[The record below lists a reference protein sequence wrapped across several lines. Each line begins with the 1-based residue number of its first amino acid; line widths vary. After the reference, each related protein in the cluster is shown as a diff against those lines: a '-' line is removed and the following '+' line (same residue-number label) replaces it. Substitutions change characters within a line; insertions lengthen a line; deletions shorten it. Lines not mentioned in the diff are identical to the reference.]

1 MLYYFI
7 YMKKIIFILS
17 IISSINIYAQ
27 KGSSQFSLFGGFEHF
42 PELKCR
48 NGYNVGIEFKH
59 YLNNRIYALA
69 NFHAGV
75 NDGTKN
81 ESYTRDEIDYNFDLS
96 NSVRDYMLGFG
107 IGGDLLHI
115 NRHKIYMQG
124 TVGIGSSE
132 QYEDGITLSPGGAY
146 DIVKTYEEKS
156 TRFAISASAGY
167 DYQLTDW
174 LSIGVNYTGW
184 QIGYEYKNSAN
195 IKLGIT
201 F

>member
-1 MLYYFI
+1 
-7 YMKKIIFILS
+7 MKKVLFILS
-17 IISSINIYAQ
+17 LMLSLNIYAQ
-27 KGSSQFSLFGGFEHF
+27 KGNSQFSFLGGYEHF
-42 PELKCR
+42 PELWEGK
-48 NGYNVGIEFKH
+48 GYNVGVEFKH
-59 YLNNRIYALA
+59 YINNRIYALA

-75 NDGTKN
+75 NDGSKVEN
-81 ESYTRDEIDYNFDLS
+81 YTRDDINYNFDLT

-107 IGGDLLHI
+107 LGGDLLQK

-132 QYEDGITLSPGGAY
+132 QHKDGITLSPGGAY
-146 DIVKTYEEKS
+146 DMVKSFEEKS

-167 DYQLTDW
+167 DYQLTKW
-174 LSIGVNYTGW
+174 LIIGINYTGW

-195 IKLGIT
+195 IKLGLS

>member
-1 MLYYFI
+1 
-7 YMKKIIFILS
+7 MKKILL
-17 IISSINIYAQ
+17 IIAIAISTNIYAQ
-27 KGSSQFSLFGGFEHF
+27 KGSSQSSLFGGFEHF

-48 NGYNVGIEFKH
+48 NGYNVGVEFKH
-59 YLNNRIYALA
+59 YLNNRVYALA

-81 ESYTRDEIDYNFDLS
+81 VSYTRDEIDYNFDLS
-96 NSVRDYMLGFG
+96 NSVRDYMIGFG

-195 IKLGIT
+195 VKLGVI

>member
-1 MLYYFI
+1 
-7 YMKKIIFILS
+7 MKKILL
-17 IISSINIYAQ
+17 IIAIAISTNIYAQ

-48 NGYNVGIEFKH
+48 NGYNVGVEFKH
-59 YLNNRIYALA
+59 YLNNRVYALA

-81 ESYTRDEIDYNFDLS
+81 VSYTRDEIDYNFDLS
-96 NSVRDYMLGFG
+96 NSVRDYMIGFG

-124 TVGIGSSE
+124 TAGIGSSE
-132 QYEDGITLSPGGAY
+132 QYKDGIILSPGGAY
-146 DIVKTYEEKS
+146 DMIKTFEEKS
-156 TRFAISASAGY
+156 TRFAISVSAGY
-167 DYQLTDW
+167 DYQLTKW
-174 LSIGVNYTGW
+174 LSVGANYTGW
-184 QIGYEYKNSAN
+184 QIGYEYKNSINA
-195 IKLGIT
+195 KLGIK

>member
-1 MLYYFI
+1 
-7 YMKKIIFILS
+7 MKKILL
-17 IISSINIYAQ
+17 IIAIAISTNIYAQ

-48 NGYNVGIEFKH
+48 NGYNVGVEFKH
-59 YLNNRIYALA
+59 YLNNRVYALA

-81 ESYTRDEIDYNFDLS
+81 VSYTRDEIDYNFDLS
-96 NSVRDYMLGFG
+96 NSVRDYMIGFG

-195 IKLGIT
+195 VKLGVI

>member
-1 MLYYFI
+1 MTF
-7 YMKKIIFILS
+7 MKKILL
-17 IISSINIYAQ
+17 IIAIAISTNIYAQ

-48 NGYNVGIEFKH
+48 NGYNVGVEFKH
-59 YLNNRIYALA
+59 YLNNRVYALA

-81 ESYTRDEIDYNFDLS
+81 VSYTRDEIDYNFDLS
-96 NSVRDYMLGFG
+96 NSVRDYMIGFG

-195 IKLGIT
+195 VKLGVI

>member
-1 MLYYFI
+1 
-7 YMKKIIFILS
+7 MKKILL
-17 IISSINIYAQ
+17 IIAIAISTNIYAQ
-27 KGSSQFSLFGGFEHF
+27 KGSCQFSLFGGFEHF

-48 NGYNVGIEFKH
+48 NGYNVGVEFKH
-59 YLNNRIYALA
+59 YLNNRVYALA

-81 ESYTRDEIDYNFDLS
+81 VSYTRDEIDYNFDLS

-195 IKLGIT
+195 VKLGII

>member
-1 MLYYFI
+1 MGTVADFGL
-7 YMKKIIFILS
+7 IIAIA
-17 IISSINIYAQ
+17 ISTNIYAQ

-48 NGYNVGIEFKH
+48 NGYNVGVEFKH
-59 YLNNRIYALA
+59 YLNNRVYALA

-81 ESYTRDEIDYNFDLS
+81 VSYTRDEIDYNFDLS
-96 NSVRDYMLGFG
+96 NSVRDYMIGFG

-132 QYEDGITLSPGGAY
+132 QYEDGITLSPGGATHARSRR
-146 DIVKTYEEKS
+146 KGE
-156 TRFAISASAGY
+156 
-167 DYQLTDW
+167 
-174 LSIGVNYTGW
+174 
-184 QIGYEYKNSAN
+184 
-195 IKLGIT
+195 
-201 F
+201 

>member
-1 MLYYFI
+1 
-7 YMKKIIFILS
+7 MKKILL
-17 IISSINIYAQ
+17 IIAIAISTNIYAQ

-48 NGYNVGIEFKH
+48 NGYNVGVEFKH
-59 YLNNRIYALA
+59 YLNNRVYALA

-81 ESYTRDEIDYNFDLS
+81 VSYTRDEIDYNFDLS
-96 NSVRDYMLGFG
+96 NSVRDYMIGFG

>member
-1 MLYYFI
+1 
-7 YMKKIIFILS
+7 MKKLLLIIAIAV
-17 IISSINIYAQ
+17 SSNAFSQ
-27 KGSSQFSLFGGFEHF
+27 KGSSQFSFLGGYEHF

-48 NGYNVGIEFKH
+48 NGYNVGVEFKH
-59 YLNNRIYALA
+59 YLNNRIYTLA

-81 ESYTRDEIDYNFDLS
+81 ESYTRDNIDYSFDLS
-96 NSVRDYMLGFG
+96 NSVRDYMIGFG
-107 IGGDLLHI
+107 LGGDLLHI

-132 QYEDGITLSPGGAY
+132 QYEDGIILSPSGAY
-146 DIVKTYEEKS
+146 DMVKTYEEKS

-174 LSIGVNYTGW
+174 LSVGVNYTGW
-184 QIGYEYKNSAN
+184 QIGYEFKNSAN
-195 IKLGIT
+195 IKLGII

>member
-1 MLYYFI
+1 MTF
-7 YMKKIIFILS
+7 MKKILL
-17 IISSINIYAQ
+17 IIAIAISTNIYAQ

-48 NGYNVGIEFKH
+48 NGYNVGVEFKH
-59 YLNNRIYALA
+59 YLNNRVYALA

-81 ESYTRDEIDYNFDLS
+81 VSYTRDEIDYNFDLS
-96 NSVRDYMLGFG
+96 NSVRDYMIGFG

-195 IKLGIT
+195 VKLGII

>member
-1 MLYYFI
+1 
-7 YMKKIIFILS
+7 MKKIIFILS
-17 IISSINIYAQ
+17 ILSSINIYAQ

-75 NDGTKN
+75 NDGTKK
-81 ESYTRDEIDYNFDLS
+81 EIYTRDDIDYNFDLS

-146 DIVKTYEEKS
+146 DMVKTYEEKS

-184 QIGYEYKNSAN
+184 HIGYEYKNSAN
-195 IKLGIT
+195 VKLGII

>member
-1 MLYYFI
+1 
-7 YMKKIIFILS
+7 MKKILL
-17 IISSINIYAQ
+17 IIAIAISTNIYAQ

-48 NGYNVGIEFKH
+48 NGYNVGVEFKH
-59 YLNNRIYALA
+59 YLNNRVYALA

-81 ESYTRDEIDYNFDLS
+81 VSYTRDEIDYNFDLS
-96 NSVRDYMLGFG
+96 NSVRDYMIGFG

-146 DIVKTYEEKS
+146 DIVKTYSEKS

-195 IKLGIT
+195 VKLGVI

>member
-1 MLYYFI
+1 
-7 YMKKIIFILS
+7 MKKLFLIIA
-17 IISSINIYAQ
+17 IYIVTSANAFSQ
-27 KGSSQFSLFGGFEHF
+27 KGNSQFSFFGGYEHF

-48 NGYNVGIEFKH
+48 NGYNVGVEFKH
-59 YLNNRIYALA
+59 YLNKRIYALA

-75 NDGTKN
+75 NDGSEKV
-81 ESYTRDEIDYNFDLS
+81 SYTRNLVDYNFNLS

-107 IGGDLLHI
+107 LGGDLLHI

-132 QYEDGITLSPGGAY
+132 VYEDGITLSPGGSY
-146 DIVKTYEEKS
+146 DMVETYEEKS

-174 LSIGVNYTGW
+174 MSIGVNYTGW
-184 QIGYEYKNSAN
+184 QIGYNFKSSAN
-195 IKLGIT
+195 IKLGII

>member
-1 MLYYFI
+1 
-7 YMKKIIFILS
+7 MKKILL
-17 IISSINIYAQ
+17 IIAIAISTNIYAQ

-48 NGYNVGIEFKH
+48 NGYNVGVEFKH
-59 YLNNRIYALA
+59 YLNNRVYALA

-81 ESYTRDEIDYNFDLS
+81 VSYTRDEIDYNFDLS
-96 NSVRDYMLGFG
+96 NSVRDYMIGFG

-195 IKLGIT
+195 VKLGII

>member
-1 MLYYFI
+1 MTF
-7 YMKKIIFILS
+7 MKKILL
-17 IISSINIYAQ
+17 IIAIAISTNIYAQ

-48 NGYNVGIEFKH
+48 NGYNVGVEFKH
-59 YLNNRIYALA
+59 YLNNRVYALA

-81 ESYTRDEIDYNFDLS
+81 VSYTRDEIDYNFDLS

-195 IKLGIT
+195 VKLGII